1 MTDPIADFLTRI
13 RNAVKAN
20 HKVVEAPG
28 SKIKQEI
35 TKILYE
41 QGYILAYKFDTDEKG
56 HPSIKIALKWDAAT
70 KGNAIKDLKR
80 VSRPGLRQYV
90 SVGDMPR
97 VLNGLGI
104 VLSPKDNP
112 GYLPGMNAGAF
123 NLGAGLSFAIL
134 YAAMDT
140 VTATSGAAAGYAA
153 SMIAGAILL
162 VAALAV
168 SFLIPKESEADNS

>member
-1 MTDPIADFLTRI
+1 M
-13 RNAVKAN
+13 KAN

-80 VSRPGLRQYV
+80 VSRPGPV
-90 SVGDMPR
+90 SYTHLIEYDVSLKTQDTQWK
-97 VLNGLGI
+97 LL
-104 VLSPKDNP
+104 LSR
-112 GYLPGMNAGAF
+112 F
-123 NLGAGLSFAIL
+123 
-134 YAAMDT
+134 
-140 VTATSGAAAGYAA
+140 
-153 SMIAGAILL
+153 
-162 VAALAV
+162 
-168 SFLIPKESEADNS
+168 

>member
-41 QGYILAYKFDTDEKG
+41 QGYILAYKFDTDERG
-56 HPSIKIALKWDAAT
+56 FSTIKIALKYNAQT
-70 KGNAIKDLKR
+70 KTNAIKDLKR
-80 VSRPGLRQYV
+80 VSRPGLRQYA
-90 SVGDMPR
+90 SVAEMPR

-104 VLSPKDNP
+104 
-112 GYLPGMNAGAF
+112 
-123 NLGAGLSFAIL
+123 AIL
-134 YAAMDT
+134 S
-140 VTATSGAAAGYAA
+140 TSKGIMTDKKARREKVG
-153 SMIAGAILL
+153 GEILAF
-162 VAALAV
+162 VW
-168 SFLIPKESEADNS
+168 

>member
-56 HPSIKIALKWDAAT
+56 HPSIKIALKWNAQN
-70 KGNAIKDLKR
+70 KCNAIKDLKR
-80 VSRPGLRQYV
+80 VSRPGLRKYV
-90 SVGDMPR
+90 SVDELPR

-104 VLSPKDNP
+104 
-112 GYLPGMNAGAF
+112 
-123 NLGAGLSFAIL
+123 AIL
-134 YAAMDT
+134 S
-140 VTATSGAAAGYAA
+140 TSKGIMTDAKAR
-153 SMIAGAILL
+153 
-162 VAALAV
+162 
-168 SFLIPKESEADNS
+168 KENVGGEVLCYIF

>member
-56 HPSIKIALKWDAAT
+56 HPSIKIALKWDAA
-70 KGNAIKDLKR
+70 IKDLKR

-104 VLSPKDNP
+104 
-112 GYLPGMNAGAF
+112 
-123 NLGAGLSFAIL
+123 AIL
-134 YAAMDT
+134 S
-140 VTATSGAAAGYAA
+140 TSKGIMTDAKAR
-153 SMIAGAILL
+153 
-162 VAALAV
+162 
-168 SFLIPKESEADNS
+168 KENVGGEVLCYIY

>member
-41 QGYILAYKFDTDEKG
+41 QGYILAYKFDKDEKG

-80 VSRPGLRQYV
+80 VSRPGLRQYA
-90 SVGDMPR
+90 SVADMPR

-104 VLSPKDNP
+104 AIAFDFERHHDRRQGPSRRTWAARCCAISTNRKSLNEQQQCQELVN
-112 GYLPGMNAGAF
+112 YL
-123 NLGAGLSFAIL
+123 
-134 YAAMDT
+134 
-140 VTATSGAAAGYAA
+140 
-153 SMIAGAILL
+153 
-162 VAALAV
+162 
-168 SFLIPKESEADNS
+168 